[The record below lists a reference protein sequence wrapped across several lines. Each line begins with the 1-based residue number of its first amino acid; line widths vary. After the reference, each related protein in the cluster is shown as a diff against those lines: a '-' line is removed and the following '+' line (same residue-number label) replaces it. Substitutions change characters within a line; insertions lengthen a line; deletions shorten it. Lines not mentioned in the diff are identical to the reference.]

1 MTAGDTPDATLDID
15 NPRPHARYMGDS
27 LKDRVREKIMR
38 QRAEDGGRP
47 VDDAE
52 ADDPR
57 MTDIDSDLALL
68 DLAGDDDAV
77 VEGLAAKY
85 FVP

>member
-1 MTAGDTPDATLDID
+1 MTPGAALD
-15 NPRPHARYMGDS
+15 NHHLRPHARYMADS

-52 ADDPR
+52 GDDPR
-57 MTDIDSDLALL
+57 LTDVQSDLALL
-68 DLAGDDDAV
+68 DLAGDDDEV
-77 VEGLAAKY
+77 VQGLAAKY
-85 FVP
+85 WVP